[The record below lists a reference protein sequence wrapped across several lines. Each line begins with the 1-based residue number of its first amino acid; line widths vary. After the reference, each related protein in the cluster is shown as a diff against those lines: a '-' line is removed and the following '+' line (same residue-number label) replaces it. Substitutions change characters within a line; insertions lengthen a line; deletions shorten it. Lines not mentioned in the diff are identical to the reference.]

1 MTFLVYLITHT
12 GLLWR
17 EKELHIHMPQWV
29 YNKYVWLFVGIFLLA
44 MDFWA
49 WGRVEPVI
57 FGIPLWVGYFIILS
71 AMQTIIM
78 IFLIK
83 KESVDKF

>member
-1 MTFLVYLITHT
+1 MTFLAYLITHI

-17 EKELHIHMPQWV
+17 EKELHIRMPQWV